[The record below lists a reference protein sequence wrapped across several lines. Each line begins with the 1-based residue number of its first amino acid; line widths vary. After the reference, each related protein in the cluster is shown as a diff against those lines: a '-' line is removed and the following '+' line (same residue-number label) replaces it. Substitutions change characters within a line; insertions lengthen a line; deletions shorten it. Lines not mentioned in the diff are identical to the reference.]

1 MRKKK
6 KKCYQSKSS
15 KDDVILPTDFDLC
28 NSIKRKEKKILMK
41 LEQTSPRY
49 WFGGTEVGFSKEDGV
64 PS

>member
-28 NSIKRKEKKILMK
+28 KSIKRKEKKN
-41 LEQTSPRY
+41 PY
-49 WFGGTEVGFSKEDGV
+49 EVGTNIS
-64 PS
+64 